1 VYYRHGGSQG
11 VILFLYVDDMLFFGT
26 SVDMIN
32 EVKTLC
38 QSFDMKDL
46 GEDDVILN
54 IKLIKGWNGITLTQ
68 SHYVDKCFEPFWLQG
83 HQTFFNTL

>member
-68 SHYVDKCFEPFWLQG
+68 SHYVDKCFEPFWL
-83 HQTFFNTL
+83 

>member
-46 GEDDVILN
+46 GEDVVILN

-68 SHYVDKCFEPFWLQG
+68 SHYVDKCFEPFWL
-83 HQTFFNTL
+83 